1 MEVARFDKL
10 QTLLGYKFKNL
21 SLLHQALS
29 HRSIFSNDLSYERLE
44 FLGDRVLGLI
54 LAKHLFAE
62 FKSDDQG
69 DLTKRFHAQA
79 KQSNLSEIAI
89 KIGLHNFI
97 VAEKGIDL
105 SSQPSILADVV
116 ESLIAGLYLDGGL
129 ETAENFI
136 LKHWDWHG
144 RVPEDTLHNPKS
156 ALQEWSEANG
166 LGLPVYELIKKTGP
180 DHLASFTTRVMIEG
194 YGPSIGTGS
203 SKKMSEQ
210 DAAKQ
215 LISFLAKQNTN

>member
-1 MEVARFDKL
+1 M
-10 QTLLGYKFKNL
+10 
-21 SLLHQALS
+21 
-29 HRSIFSNDLSYERLE
+29 
-44 FLGDRVLGLI
+44 
-54 LAKHLFAE
+54 
-62 FKSDDQG
+62 
-69 DLTKRFHAQA
+69 
-79 KQSNLSEIAI
+79 
-89 KIGLHNFI
+89 
-97 VAEKGIDL
+97 
-105 SSQPSILADVV
+105 

-144 RVPEDTLHNPKS
+144 QVPEDTLHNPKS

-203 SKKMSEQ
+203 SKKLSEQ

-215 LISFLAKQNTN
+215 LISFLTKQNTN

>member
-1 MEVARFDKL
+1 MEVARIDKL
-10 QTLLGYKFKNL
+10 QKLLGYKFQNI
-21 SLLHQALS
+21 SLLYQALS

-54 LAKHLFAE
+54 LAKHLFVE

-156 ALQEWSEANG
+156 ALQEWSEAN
-166 LGLPVYELIKKTGP
+166 
-180 DHLASFTTRVMIEG
+180 
-194 YGPSIGTGS
+194 
-203 SKKMSEQ
+203 
-210 DAAKQ
+210 DAFEIVQ
-215 LISFLAKQNTN
+215 